1 MTQHSPTRRAA
12 LRTACW
18 IALAGVGRLA
28 AAHNQA
34 GTVSPPRGAP
44 EMKLV
49 THTARQTTL
58 RALLTGKATALQL
71 MFTGCSATCPIQGAL
86 FAQVQAALPRAGRL
100 PLQLVSASIDPFGD
114 TPRAMQGWLAKFG
127 AESAWTGMI
136 PEAGRVDAWLD
147 FLNGRAVGSD
157 RHTGQVFFF
166 DEQARLVLRT
176 ADFPKS
182 DEVARLLAQLASR
195 IKV

>member
-1 MTQHSPTRRAA
+1 MTHSPTRRAV
-12 LRTACW
+12 LRAACW
-18 IALAGVGRLA
+18 MTLAGAGRFA

-34 GTVSPPRGAP
+34 GAVNPPRSAP
-44 EMKLV
+44 DIGLV
-49 THTARQTTL
+49 TQSARGTTM

-86 FAQVQAALPRAGRL
+86 FAQVQAALPRGGQL

-114 TPRAMQGWLAKFG
+114 TPRAMQRWLAKFG
-127 AESAWTGMI
+127 AGSVWTGAI
-136 PEAGRVDAWLD
+136 PEAGRLDAWLD
-147 FLNGRAVGSD
+147 FLNGRATGAD

-166 DEQARLVLRT
+166 DAAARLVLRT
-176 ADFPKS
+176 VDFPKP

-195 IKV
+195 VKA